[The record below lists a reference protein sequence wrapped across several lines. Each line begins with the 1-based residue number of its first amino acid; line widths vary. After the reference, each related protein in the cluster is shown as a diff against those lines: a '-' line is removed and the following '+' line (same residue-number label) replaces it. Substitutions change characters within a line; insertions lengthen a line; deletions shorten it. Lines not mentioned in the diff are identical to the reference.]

1 MQLDWKMSTPYEH
14 TAAREAEAVISS
26 LAPSAPRSDT
36 EIETMRG
43 AADIATKAIENFS
56 SQESLDAAR
65 AEAATALRGVSSF
78 LDSRKL
84 TQGMIDRAKS
94 AVAAWLSELA
104 DSQ

>member
-1 MQLDWKMSTPYEH
+1 MSTPYEH
-14 TAAREAEAVISS
+14 TAAKEAEAVLSS
-26 LAPSAPRSDT
+26 LAPSAPCGDK

-56 SQESLDAAR
+56 SHESLDAAR
-65 AEAATALRGVSSF
+65 ADAATALRGVSG
-78 LDSRKL
+78 LPDGRKP
-84 TQGMIDRAKS
+84 TQDMIDRAKS

>member
-1 MQLDWKMSTPYEH
+1 MSTPYEH
-14 TAAREAEAVISS
+14 TAAKEAEAVLSS
-26 LAPSAPRSDT
+26 LAPSAPCGDK

-56 SQESLDAAR
+56 SHESLDAAR
-65 AEAATALRGVSSF
+65 ADAATALRGVSG
-78 LDSRKL
+78 LPDGRKP
-84 TQGMIDRAKS
+84 TQDMQDMIDRAKS

>member
-1 MQLDWKMSTPYEH
+1 MSTPYEH
-14 TAAREAEAVISS
+14 TAAKEAEAVLSS
-26 LAPSAPRSDT
+26 LAPSAPCGDK

-56 SQESLDAAR
+56 SHESLDAAR
-65 AEAATALRGVSSF
+65 AEAATALRGVSG
-78 LDSRKL
+78 LPDGRKP
-84 TQGMIDRAKS
+84 TQDMIDRAKS